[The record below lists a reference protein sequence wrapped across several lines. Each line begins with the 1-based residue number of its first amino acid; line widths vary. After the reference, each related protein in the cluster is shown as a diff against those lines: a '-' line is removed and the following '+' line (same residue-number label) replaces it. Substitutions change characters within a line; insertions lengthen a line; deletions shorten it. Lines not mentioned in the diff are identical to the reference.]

1 MVARLAAALAVLLAV
16 AGCAASGHGAPAA
29 SSPARGSS
37 PALVSSP
44 PPVSSPAPAS
54 SPGPVSSP
62 PVLGEAGC
70 HPPSP
75 LSASSIGVGPQVQGT
90 GHGAQLWGLL
100 MFAHVGPARVGDQE
114 KIVWR
119 MTGSGPL
126 TLTAVSPG
134 GVRHR
139 PVWGPEAHGGSNWN
153 KPGQEWGAGYVFTT
167 PGCWDL
173 HAGRGG
179 AYADV
184 WIRVVKR

>member
-1 MVARLAAALAVLLAV
+1 MVARLAAVLTVLLAV
-16 AGCAASGHGAPAA
+16 AGCAASGHSTPPA
-29 SSPARGSS
+29 SSPARGS
-37 PALVSSP
+37 PA
-44 PPVSSPAPAS
+44 PVSSAAPVGSPAPVGSA
-54 SPGPVSSP
+54 PA
-62 PVLGEAGC
+62 LGEAGC
-70 HPPSP
+70 YPPSP
-75 LSASSIGVGPQVQGT
+75 LTASSIGVGPQVQGT

-100 MFAHVGPARVGDQE
+100 MFAHVGPPRVGDQE

-139 PVWGPEAHGGSNWN
+139 PVWGPDAHGGSNWN

-173 HAGRGG
+173 HADRDG

-184 WIRVVKR
+184 WIRVIKR

>member
-1 MVARLAAALAVLLAV
+1 MVARLAAVLAVLLAV
-16 AGCAASGHGAPAA
+16 AGCAASGHSAPASSSPARA
-29 SSPARGSS
+29 SGPARGSS
-37 PALVSSP
+37 PA
-44 PPVSSPAPAS
+44 PVSSAPA
-54 SPGPVSSP
+54 
-62 PVLGEAGC
+62 LGEAGC

-75 LSASSIGVGPQVQGT
+75 VTASPIGVGQQVQGT

-100 MFAHVGPARVGDQE
+100 MFAHLGPARAGDQE

-153 KPGQEWGAGYVFTT
+153 KPGQEWGAGYVFTA

-173 HAGRGG
+173 HADRGS

-184 WIRVVKR
+184 WIRVIKG

>member
-1 MVARLAAALAVLLAV
+1 MMARRAAVLAVLLAV
-16 AGCAASGHGAPAA
+16 AGCTASGSSAPTA
-29 SSPARGSS
+29 SSPALGGTPAQSS
-37 PALVSSP
+37 SQV
-44 PPVSSPAPAS
+44 PVSSPGPGS
-54 SPGPVSSP
+54 SA

-70 HPPSP
+70 HPSSP
-75 LSASSIGVGPQVQGT
+75 LTASSIGVGPQVQGT

-100 MFAHVGPARVGDQE
+100 MFAHLGSARVGDQE

-134 GVRHR
+134 GLRHR

-173 HAGRGG
+173 HASRGS

-184 WIRVVKR
+184 WIRVVRR

>member
-1 MVARLAAALAVLLAV
+1 MGVMVARRAAMLAVLLAV
-16 AGCAASGHGAPAA
+16 AGCTAPSHRAPAA
-29 SSPARGSS
+29 GSPDPASSA
-37 PALVSSP
+37 A
-44 PPVSSPAPAS
+44 PVSSH
-54 SPGPVSSP
+54 PVSSAP
-62 PVLGEAGC
+62 ALGEAAC

-119 MTGSGPL
+119 MTGSGL
-126 TLTAVSPG
+126 LALTAVSPS
-134 GVRHR
+134 GVRRR

-153 KPGQEWGAGYVFTT
+153 KPGQEWGAGYVFTM

-173 HAGRGG
+173 RANRGS

-184 WIRVVKR
+184 WIRVIKR

>member
-1 MVARLAAALAVLLAV
+1 MVARLAAVLAALLAV
-16 AGCAASGHGAPAA
+16 AGCAASGHSAPAA
-29 SSPARGSS
+29 SSPARS
-37 PALVSSP
+37 
-44 PPVSSPAPAS
+44 SSPAPVRSAAPVG
-54 SPGPVSSP
+54 SPAPVGSVP
-62 PVLGEAGC
+62 ALGEAGC

-75 LSASSIGVGPQVQGT
+75 LSASSIGVGSQVQGT

-100 MFAHVGPARVGDQE
+100 MFAHVGPPRVGDQE

-139 PVWGPEAHGGSNWN
+139 PVWGPDAHGGSNWN

-173 HAGRGG
+173 HADRGS

-184 WIRVVKR
+184 WIRVVKH